1 MIKTFEYK
9 EKINLRKTCKKKLK
23 NYKFTTIAIKI

>member
-9 EKINLRKTCKKKLK
+9 EKINLRKNCKKKLK
-23 NYKFTTIAIKI
+23 KYKFTTIAIKI